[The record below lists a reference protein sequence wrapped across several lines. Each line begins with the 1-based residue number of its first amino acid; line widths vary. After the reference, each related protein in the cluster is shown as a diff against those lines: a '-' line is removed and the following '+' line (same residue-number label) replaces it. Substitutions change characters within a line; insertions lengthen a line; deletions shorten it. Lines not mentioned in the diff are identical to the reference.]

1 MAVDLEYRLSGGA
14 ANADPALS
22 IGGAMSSVEAT
33 GSTLFDTVSS
43 AEAAAGDIE
52 YRCVYVTNNG
62 ATEATDVKLGIQSN
76 TPSADTDIAIALG
89 GEGEGGTAE
98 TPADENTAPSG
109 ESFTSPSSAGAGL
122 SVGNLAAGEKYPFW
136 IRRTVSAAAAGVGSD
151 PFNLRLSY
159 DYIP

>member
-14 ANADPALS
+14 ANSDPILS

-43 AEAAAGDIE
+43 AEAAAGDTE
-52 YRCVYVTNNG
+52 YRCVYIYNNG
-62 ATEATDVKLGIQSN
+62 ATEATSISLWIYAQ
-76 TPSADTDIAIALG
+76 TPSADTTIAIALG

-98 TPADENTAPSG
+98 TPANENTAPSG
-109 ESFTSPSSAGAGL
+109 ETFSSPSSAGAGL
-122 SVGNLAAGEKYPFW
+122 SVGNLANGERYPIW
-136 IRRTVSAAAAGVGSD
+136 IRRTVSAAAAGVSSD
-151 PFNLRLSY
+151 TFTLRCTY